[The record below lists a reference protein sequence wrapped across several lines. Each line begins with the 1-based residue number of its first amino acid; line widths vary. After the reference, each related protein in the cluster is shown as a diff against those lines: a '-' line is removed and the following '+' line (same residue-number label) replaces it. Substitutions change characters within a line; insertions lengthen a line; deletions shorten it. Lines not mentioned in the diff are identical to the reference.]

1 MAGVCGAAACVA
13 EGVAVPP
20 AGSVT
25 VLELRSGPATLAATL
40 ASCERAVA
48 MYASR
53 CSTDS
58 FSCVRSPLAIESASS
73 KSSRSSSSALR

>member
-40 ASCERAVA
+40 LSVLEVSHAIVIYEP
-48 MYASR
+48 R
-53 CSTDS
+53 CAD
-58 FSCVRSPLAIESASS
+58 
-73 KSSRSSSSALR
+73 